1 MQKKSC
7 KKSQQGGNSK
17 VEHFWKTLESG
28 TWLPCL
34 IHKNQSKCYGKE
46 KNVKPVEEIESLGES
61 VSKAVAKPIEEVAK
75 PIEEVAKP
83 IESAIGGRKKRTK
96 KHMKKRTK
104 KHMKKRTKK
113 HMKKRN
119 N

>member
-75 PIEEVAKP
+75 PIE
-83 IESAIGGRKKRTK
+83 SAIGGRKKRTK